1 MEKKFAEMEALA
13 EAICRDGRL
22 ARLPFHRVCDILGLD
37 RKALDRTLFSELGAD
52 GDELLWRLR
61 D

>member
-1 MEKKFAEMEALA
+1 MEALA